1 MNKFLYFRTVADEAN
16 DGVTGLKTNNP
27 SSFMHPA
34 ENLTAMQPTDDG
46 ILTLYFKPALAHS
59 AANYQMNSLRDTVN
73 LNVNE
78 GDHFEVMSKI
88 TDAIANPARGH
99 SDGFIVIADDVTTTD
114 HVVSGL
120 ADLTVAGQYVHS
132 SITSCGTITVQSPS
146 AGYGVHEHYE
156 VIDIPDGAVAD
167 DDVMASAGIYLP
179 AQAVIV
185 EAMIINVEL
194 STGAAASAALEVHT
208 AAVADN
214 AASAGTEIIGADTS
228 GDHSLPDTDLN
239 FGSGDVIGE
248 SITGG
253 TLISHESPLDRG
265 TAVSYFH
272 LCAKEGSM
280 TPAGQAK
287 IGLYLKWYGPAAVM
301 TAERLA

>member
-1 MNKFLYFRTVADEAN
+1 MRKFLYFRTVADEAN
-16 DGVTGLKTNNP
+16 DGVTGTKTNNP
-27 SSFMHPA
+27 SSFMFNA
-34 ENLTAMQPTDDG
+34 DDLTAMQPTADA
-46 ILTLYFKPALAHS
+46 ILTLYFKPALAH
-59 AANYQMNSLRDTVN
+59 NKYETGLRDTVN

-78 GDHFEVMSKI
+78 GDHFEVMAKI

-99 SDGFIVIADDVTTTD
+99 SDGFIVIADDAVTTDSATTA
-114 HVVSGL
+114 L
-120 ADLTVAGQYVHS
+120 ADLVVPAQYIHN

-167 DDVMASAGIYLP
+167 NDVMASAGIYLP

-194 STGAAASAALEVHT
+194 STGADASAALEVHT
-208 AAVADN
+208 AALADN
-214 AASAGTEIIGADTS
+214 APSQGTEIIGADEAS
-228 GDHSLPDTDLN
+228 NLSIPNTDLN

>member
-1 MNKFLYFRTVADEAN
+1 MRKFLYFRTVADEAN
-16 DGVTGLKTNNP
+16 DGVTGTKTNNP
-27 SSFMHPA
+27 SSFMFNA
-34 ENLTAMQPTDDG
+34 DDLTAMQPTADA
-46 ILTLYFKPALAHS
+46 ILTLYFKPALAH
-59 AANYQMNSLRDTVN
+59 NKYETGLRDTVN

-78 GDHFEVMSKI
+78 GDHFEVMAKI

-99 SDGFIVIADDVTTTD
+99 SDGFIVIADDVVTTD
-114 HVVSGL
+114 SATSAL
-120 ADLTVAGQYVHS
+120 ADLVVPAQYIHN

-146 AGYGVHEHYE
+146 AGYGVLEHYE

-167 DDVMASAGIYLP
+167 NDVMASAGIYLP

-194 STGAAASAALEVHT
+194 STGADASAALEVHT

-214 AASAGTEIIGADTS
+214 AASAGTEIIGADEAS
-228 GDHSLPDTDLN
+228 NLSIPDTDLN

-265 TAVSYFH
+265 TALSYFH

>member
-1 MNKFLYFRTVADEAN
+1 MRKFLYFRTVADEAN

-27 SSFMHPA
+27 SSFMFDA
-34 ENLTAMQPTDDG
+34 ENLTAMQPTSDTN
-46 ILTLYFKPALAHS
+46 LTLYFKPALAHTS
-59 AANYQMNSLRDTVN
+59 DYGMQGLRDTVN
-73 LNVNE
+73 LTVSQ
-78 GDHFEVMSKI
+78 GDTFEVMSAI
-88 TDAIANPARGH
+88 TDAIASPSRGH
-99 SDGFIVIADDVTTTD
+99 SDGFIVVADDMATTD
-114 HVVSGL
+114 SATTALNDLAVS
-120 ADLTVAGQYVHS
+120 AQYLHG
-132 SITSCGTITVQSPS
+132 SITACGTITVQSPS
-146 AGYGVHEHYE
+146 AGIGVHEHYE

-167 DDVMASAGIYLP
+167 NDVMASAGIYLP

-185 EAMIINVEL
+185 EAMIINVKL
-194 STGAAASAALEVHT
+194 STGADASAALEVHT

-214 AASAGTEIIGADTS
+214 AASAGTEIIGADEAS
-228 GDHSLPDTDLN
+228 SSSLPNTDLN
-239 FGSGDVIGE
+239 FGSGDVLGE

>member
-1 MNKFLYFRTVADEAN
+1 MNKFLYFRTVDDEAN
-16 DGVTGLKTNNP
+16 DGVTGLNTNNP

-34 ENLTAMQPTDDG
+34 DNLVAMQPTSDT
-46 ILTLYFKPALAHS
+46 ILTLYFKPALAH
-59 AANYQMNSLRDTVN
+59 NKYNTGLRDTVN
-73 LNVNE
+73 LNVTQ
-78 GDHFEVMSKI
+78 GDTFEVMAAI
-88 TDAIANPARGH
+88 TDAIANPTRGH
-99 SDGFIVIADDVTTTD
+99 SDGFIVVADDVATTD
-114 HVVSGL
+114 SATTAL
-120 ADLTVAGQYVHS
+120 ADLTVPAQYIHS

-167 DDVMASAGIYLP
+167 DDVMASAGIYIP
-179 AQAVIV
+179 AQAVLV
-185 EAMIINVEL
+185 EAAIMNVEL

-208 AAVADN
+208 SAIADN
-214 AASAGTEIIGADTS
+214 AASGGTEIIGADTS

-239 FGSGDVIGE
+239 FGSGDVLGE
-248 SITGG
+248 VITGG